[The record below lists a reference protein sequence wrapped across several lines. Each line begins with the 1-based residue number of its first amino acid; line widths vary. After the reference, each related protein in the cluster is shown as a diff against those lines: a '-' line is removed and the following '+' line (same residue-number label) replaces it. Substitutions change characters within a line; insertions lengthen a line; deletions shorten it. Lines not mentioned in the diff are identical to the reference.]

1 MKPQIGCLREVLG
14 VAGADSEKAAA
25 FREVLEAGLTNDSL
39 WELAF

>member
-1 MKPQIGCLREVLG
+1 VKPQIGCLREVLG

-25 FREVLEAGLTNDSL
+25 CHEALEAGVTSDSL